1 MPGFNGTGPNGQG
14 PMTGRGL
21 GNCNPDNVNA
31 NQNQQNNSANVV
43 QRPIPRFFG
52 WCRGGFGR
60 GLGMGRGLG
69 RGFRN
74 GRGMGNGNPN
84 RNGR

>member
-1 MPGFNGTGPNGQG
+1 MPGFNGTGPSGQG

-21 GNCNPDNVNA
+21 GNCSPNRVNA
-31 NQNQQNNSANVV
+31 DQNQPNNGTNTL
-43 QRPIPRFFG
+43 RPIPRFFG

-60 GLGMGRGLG
+60 GLGMGRGFG
-69 RGFRN
+69 RGLRS
-74 GRGMGNGNPN
+74 GRGMGNGTFS

>member
-1 MPGFNGTGPNGQG
+1 MPRFNGTGPNGQG

-21 GNCNPDNVNA
+21 GICNPDNVNP
-31 NQNQQNNSANVV
+31 NQQNNSTNVV
-43 QRPIPRFFG
+43 QRPISRFFG

-60 GLGMGRGLG
+60 GLGMGRGFG
-69 RGFRN
+69 RGPRD
-74 GRGMGNGNPN
+74 GRGMGNGYFN